1 MADLLTREVNSLT
14 LWSWGLLCKTPLF
27 VLTAL
32 IHIREP
38 VWPSGMALGW

>member
-1 MADLLTREVNSLT
+1 MADLLPHEVNSLT
-14 LWSWGLLCKTPLF
+14 LWSCGLLCKTPLF

-38 VWPSGMALGW
+38 VWPSGKGLGW